1 MSAAA
6 AAAAVAGGAPP
17 RTQATALPFLLG
29 AANSIS
35 ASSRPPAARA
45 RSYTVLEGPG
55 FLLLGS
61 LLYIVSGTLLALG
74 FVCEIFALT
83 RAPAAAAA
91 AAPVA
96 AGATAPARPEKPA
109 QTTGESKETEAA
121 PAAAAI
127 AASSQGNGAS
137 NMTAADASTT
147 LAVGVGA

>member
-6 AAAAVAGGAPP
+6 AAAAAGGAPP
-17 RTQATALPFLLG
+17 RAQATALPFLLC
-29 AANSIS
+29 ANSIS
-35 ASSRPPAARA
+35 SSSRPPADRA

-96 AGATAPARPEKPA
+96 AGAAAPARPEKPV